1 MLGERWM
8 VKGKANTKDLMNILI
23 YVVFAVVILP
33 IIGSN
38 VATLDDDAN
47 FSAQELLLI
56 GLITTFTVLGIVYAI
71 IKSLL

>member
-1 MLGERWM
+1 MA
-8 VKGKANTKDLMNILI
+8 KGKANTKDLMNILI

-38 VATLDDDAN
+38 VATLDNDSN